1 MRNYINVTAILG
13 ALLLTVGCGG
23 QPELIDETQNNENV
37 TTVQETTA
45 QATQKDDSSTQVVVQ
60 DSNEQKMDEV
70 EEQVQSIYFDYDKF
84 LIRSDMRETLE
95 KNGEILS
102 NDTNKNF
109 RVKLEGNC
117 DEWGSDEYNYALG
130 LKRAK
135 TSKDALIAQGITE
148 DRITIIS
155 FGEANPECSEKTQ
168 ECWSK
173 NRRVDFKVLP

>member
-1 MRNYINVTAILG
+1 MRNYINVTTILG

-23 QPELIDETQNNENV
+23 QPELVDETQNNENV

-45 QATQKDDSSTQVVVQ
+45 QATQKDDSSTQTIVQ
-60 DSNEQKMDEV
+60 DSNEKKMDSV
-70 EEQVQSIYFDYDKF
+70 EEQVKSIYFDYDKF
-84 LIRSDMRETLE
+84 LVKSEMREIIE
-95 KNGEILS
+95 QNGAILS
-102 NDTNKNF
+102 NEKNKNF

-135 TSKDALIAQGITE
+135 KTKDALIAQGITE

-168 ECWSK
+168 SCWAK